1 MEVHTA
7 ELLVGGRV
15 MTLETGRLAKQA
27 SGAVFVRYGDTAVLV
42 TATASRQPREGLDFF
57 PLTVDFEERMY
68 AVGKI
73 PGGFIKREGRPT
85 ERAILAA
92 RLTDRP
98 IRPLFPEGFR
108 NDVQIVATV
117 MSVDHDHSPEVCGMV
132 GASAALTLSDIPFDG
147 PIGAVEVGLVDGV
160 PIINPTLEQ
169 SERSRLKLMLAGTY
183 DNVLMIEAGANEVT
197 ESEVLDAIFAGH
209 HEIRRIV
216 EVIRD
221 FQERAGKPKGKYTLY
236 LPSEE
241 LSHAVKEVAEPA
253 LEAAL
258 GVDDKVERDAAIDD
272 VNRRVTEQ
280 LLETFPDKSKEIQA
294 VLKKIQK
301 DKVRHAIIQDGIRP
315 DGRKRDEIRPITVEI
330 GVLPR
335 THGSGLFTRGQ
346 TQALTS
352 LTLGPLSDRQI
363 LDGIGLEDSKRYIHH
378 YNFPAFSTGET
389 APLRGPSR
397 RSIGHGALAER
408 ALEPMIPPETEFP
421 YALRLVSDIL
431 ESNGST
437 SMASVC
443 GSTLALMEGGV
454 PIKAPVAGVAM
465 GLVKEAEDYAVLTDI
480 QGIEDALG
488 DMDFKVAGTRDGI
501 TAIQMDIKIHGLE
514 RRILEEALEQA
525 RRGRL
530 FILDKMLAVIDQPKP
545 ELSEYAPRIVTL
557 HIDPDRIRD
566 VIGPGGKTINKIIE
580 QTKVGREKVEIDI
593 EDDGTIYVAAVNRAA
608 ADAAVQMINDLTRSV
623 QVGEVYD
630 GRVTRL
636 MNFGAFVEILPGKE
650 GLVHISEL
658 AHSRVAR
665 VEDVVNVGDPLR
677 VKVTEIDR
685 LGRVN
690 LSHRETLP
698 PPPGGEAR
706 TVGEPRPGPSPRGPR
721 PPDSRRRPGPRR

>member
-27 SGAVFVRYGDTAVLV
+27 NGAVFVRYGDTAVLV
-42 TATASRQPREGLDFF
+42 TATASRQPREGIDFF
-57 PLTVDFEERMY
+57 PLTVDFEERLY

-85 ERAILAA
+85 EKAILAA

-117 MSVDHDHSPEVCGMV
+117 MSVDYDHSPEICGMV
-132 GASAALTLSDIPFDG
+132 GASAALSLSNIPFEG
-147 PIGAVEVGLVDGV
+147 PIGAVEVGWLDGQ

-169 SERSRLKLMLAGTY
+169 AQRSRLKLTVAGTF
-183 DNVLMIEAGANEVT
+183 DNVLMIEAGAEEVT

-221 FQERAGKPKGKYTLY
+221 LQSRAGKPKGDYTLY
-236 LPSEE
+236 LPSAE
-241 LSHAVKEVAEPA
+241 LSRVVEDMAAA
-253 LEAAL
+253 DIEAAL
-258 GVDDKVERDAAIDD
+258 HVEGKLEKEAALDD
-272 VNRRVTEQ
+272 VNRRVMAAALEQ
-280 LLETFPDKSKEIQA
+280 FPDKAKEIQA

-301 DKVRHAIIQDGIRP
+301 SQVRRAIIHDGIRP
-315 DGRKRDEIRPITVEI
+315 DGRRRDEIRPITVEI

-335 THGSGLFTRGQ
+335 AHGSGLFTRGQ
-346 TQALTS
+346 TQALTAM
-352 LTLGPLSDRQI
+352 TLGPLSDQQI
-363 LDGIGLEDSKRYIHH
+363 LDGIGSEESKRYIHH
-378 YNFPAFSTGET
+378 YNFPPFSTGET

-408 ALEPMIPPETEFP
+408 ALEPVIPPESEFP

-465 GLVKEAEDYAVLTDI
+465 GLVKEGDAYAVLTDI
-480 QGIEDALG
+480 QGMEDALG
-488 DMDFKVAGTRDGI
+488 DMDFKVAGTERGI

-530 FILDKMLAVIDQPKP
+530 FILEKMLAVIDRPRP
-545 ELSEYAPRIVTL
+545 ELSPHAPRIVTL
-557 HIDPDRIRD
+557 HIHPDHIRD
-566 VIGPGGKTINKIIE
+566 VIGPGGKTINRIIE
-580 QTKVGREKVEIDI
+580 QTKVGSDKVEIDI

-608 ADAAVQMINDLTRSV
+608 AEKAVQMITELTRSV

-658 AHSRVAR
+658 AHQRIGR

-685 LGRVN
+685 QGRIN

-698 PPPGGEAR
+698 PPPPGEAR
-706 TVGEPRPGPSPRGPR
+706 AAGDNRPPGPERRDHGP
-721 PPDSRRRPGPRR
+721 DLRRRPPRR

>member
-7 ELLVGGRV
+7 EVLVGGRV
-15 MTLETGRLAKQA
+15 MTLETGRLARQA
-27 SGAVFVRYGDTAVLV
+27 GGAVFVRYGDTAVLV

-57 PLTVDFEERMY
+57 PLTVDYEERMY
-68 AVGKI
+68 SVGKI
-73 PGGFIKREGRPT
+73 PGGFIKREGRPS

-98 IRPLFPEGFR
+98 IRPLFPDGFR

-117 MSVDHDHSPEVCGMV
+117 MSVDHDHSPEVCGMI

-147 PIGAVEVGLVDGV
+147 PIGAVEVGLVDGSPV
-160 PIINPTLEQ
+160 VNPTWEQ
-169 SERSRLKLMLAGTY
+169 SERSRLKLMVAGTY
-183 DNVLMIEAGANEVT
+183 DNILMIEAGATEVT
-197 ESEVLDAIFAGH
+197 EAQVLDAIFAGH
-209 HEIRRIV
+209 REIQRIV
-216 EVIRD
+216 EVIRA
-221 FQERAGKPKGKYTLY
+221 FQIEAGKPKGAYTLY
-236 LPSEE
+236 LPSDE
-241 LSHAVKEVAEPA
+241 LTHAVKALAEPA
-253 LEAAL
+253 MESAL
-258 GVDDKVERDAAIDD
+258 RVEDKVERDAAIEA
-272 VNRRVTEQ
+272 VNRRTTEQ
-280 LLETFPDKSKEIQA
+280 LLETYPDKAKEIQS

-301 DKVRHAIIQDGIRP
+301 NQVRHAIIKDGIRP
-315 DGRKRDEIRPITVEI
+315 DGRRRDEIRPITVEI

-335 THGSGLFTRGQ
+335 THGTGLFTRGQ

-443 GSTLALMEGGV
+443 GSTLALMDGGV
-454 PIKAPVAGVAM
+454 PIKAPVAGIAM
-465 GLVKEAEDYAVLTDI
+465 GLVKEGDDYAVLTDI

-488 DMDFKVAGTRDGI
+488 DMDFKVAGTRNGI
-501 TAIQMDIKIHGLE
+501 NAIQMDIKINGLA
-514 RRILEEALEQA
+514 RVILEEALEQA
-525 RRGRL
+525 RLARL
-530 FILDKMLAVIDQPKP
+530 FILDKMLAVIDGPRP
-545 ELSEYAPRIVTL
+545 ELSAYAPRIVTL

-593 EDDGTIYVAAVNRAA
+593 EDDGTIYVAAINRAA
-608 ADAAVQMINDLTRSV
+608 ADAAVQMINDLTRAV
-623 QVGEVYD
+623 QVGEVYE

-658 AHSRVAR
+658 AHARVGR

-698 PPPGGEAR
+698 PPEGGEVRAA
-706 TVGEPRPGPSPRGPR
+706 GEPRPGPAPRGPR
-721 PPDSRRRPGPRR
+721 PDDPRRRPGPRR